1 MAKKRTTSGGKAERI
16 TAIEPLPRDPTRR
29 RILVGDKPA
38 ATLLDHEVDRLG
50 LRVGMAWTP
59 KLAKDVEATITRGKA
74 HVKALAM
81 LGRRACTHGEII
93 AGLLKAGFDEATAR
107 AVADELREQGWID
120 EETLARDS
128 ARAMTRRTVC
138 LEVIA
143 EKLRARQVNESLAEA
158 AAVDALA
165 DVDRVERA
173 AAFIRQKLAGKRGAP
188 GQAELRRIVSGLA
201 RRGFDDDD
209 VRSAFRSLKIN
220 IDDVTGDGLD

>member
-1 MAKKRTTSGGKAERI
+1 MAKKRTTSGGKADRI

-107 AVADELREQGWID
+107 
-120 EETLARDS
+120 
-128 ARAMTRRTVC
+128 
-138 LEVIA
+138 
-143 EKLRARQVNESLAEA
+143 
-158 AAVDALA
+158 
-165 DVDRVERA
+165 
-173 AAFIRQKLAGKRGAP
+173 
-188 GQAELRRIVSGLA
+188 
-201 RRGFDDDD
+201 
-209 VRSAFRSLKIN
+209 
-220 IDDVTGDGLD
+220 